1 MEHNSVVITEEDK
14 KYMRRAIELAKLG
27 TGAVNPNPL
36 VGAVIVKDG
45 RIIGEGYHRKYGELH
60 AERDA
65 IAHLT
70 EDAEGADMYVTLEP
84 CCHYG
89 KQPPCAL
96 AIIDH
101 KIKRVFVGSDDPN
114 KLVSGG
120 GYKLLRDAGIEV
132 ITHVLK
138 DECDGINDVFFH
150 YIVNKTPYVVMKY
163 AMTMD
168 GKIATREGYSKWI
181 TGETAR
187 NHVQEQRN
195 ALSGIMAGIGTVLK
209 DDPMLTCR
217 IPGGR
222 TPVRII
228 CDTHGRIPMD
238 SNIVKSADTVRTII
252 AVSDKWI
259 DTSDGQEK
267 ANKLNDMGAEILAV
281 PENDGHIDLKALMTE
296 LGALQIDGILL
307 EGGGTLNESA
317 LKAGV
322 VNEVDAYVA
331 PKIFGGAGHSPV
343 DGEGVSLPDEAYRF
357 RLAKTEQ
364 YGEDVLLIY
373 KKLQL

>member
-96 AIIDH
+96 AVIEH

-181 TGETAR
+181 TGENAR

-228 CDTHGRIPMD
+228 CDTHGRIPVD

-322 VNEVDAYVA
+322 VNEVDAYIA

>member
-14 KYMRRAIELAKLG
+14 KYMRRAIELAKFG

-96 AIIDH
+96 AVIEH

-150 YIVNKTPYVVMKY
+150 YIVNKTP
-163 AMTMD
+163 
-168 GKIATREGYSKWI
+168 
-181 TGETAR
+181 
-187 NHVQEQRN
+187 
-195 ALSGIMAGIGTVLK
+195 
-209 DDPMLTCR
+209 
-217 IPGGR
+217 
-222 TPVRII
+222 
-228 CDTHGRIPMD
+228 
-238 SNIVKSADTVRTII
+238 
-252 AVSDKWI
+252 
-259 DTSDGQEK
+259 
-267 ANKLNDMGAEILAV
+267 
-281 PENDGHIDLKALMTE
+281 
-296 LGALQIDGILL
+296 
-307 EGGGTLNESA
+307 
-317 LKAGV
+317 
-322 VNEVDAYVA
+322 
-331 PKIFGGAGHSPV
+331 
-343 DGEGVSLPDEAYRF
+343 
-357 RLAKTEQ
+357 
-364 YGEDVLLIY
+364 
-373 KKLQL
+373 